1 MLTYEEK
8 ELIIQ
13 EFPNLTR
20 KEVSLNRINYHY
32 EESLFEKTTVIY
44 HLHPNGNGFVYVGD
58 LPQYKEVEEKGLV
71 NIREFSGDELRQA
84 IKDSIAYLATA
95 EEELVENEV
104 EEELVED
111 EIEEE
116 WRNKEESK
124 LTLLQEDTLWNIYH
138 GYNLEE
144 SFGSY
149 DEAKAYLVAEGFRC
163 VGTR

>member
-13 EFPNLTR
+13 EFPQLTR

-32 EESLFEKTTVIY
+32 EESLYDKTTVVY
-44 HLHPNGNGFVYVGD
+44 HLHPNGNGFLYVGD

-71 NIREFSGDELRQA
+71 NIREVSGDELRQM

-95 EEELVENEV
+95 